1 MSLQQVTDF
10 MKENLTCP
18 QDKSKCLEYI
28 NSLPLVQKDLD
39 YARNMLERW
48 ISVGLFKK
56 PLAGQVSTPVKMF
69 KKPLAGQVSVP
80 GPTTVQTEAPSQTPD
95 PVGSRFRKNMFDYM
109 EEHGHKYSSE
119 ERRETAVFLLQDFL
133 SDAGRNPAPKK

>member
-1 MSLQQVTDF
+1 MSVQDVIDF
-10 MKENLTCP
+10 MKQNLTGP

-28 NSLPLVQKDLD
+28 VSLELASHDLY
-39 YARNMLERW
+39 YAKGMLDRW
-48 ISVGLFKK
+48 ISVGQFKK
-56 PLAGQVSTPVKMF
+56 PLAGQVST
-69 KKPLAGQVSVP
+69 P

-109 EEHGHKYSSE
+109 EEHGGEYSSE

-133 SDAGRNPAPKK
+133 RDAGRNPV

>member
-1 MSLQQVTDF
+1 MSVQDVIDF
-10 MKENLTCP
+10 MKQNLTGP

-28 NSLPLVQKDLD
+28 VSLELASHDLY
-39 YARNMLERW
+39 YAKGMLDRW
-48 ISVGLFKK
+48 ISVGQFKK
-56 PLAGQVSTPVKMF
+56 PSFAGQVST
-69 KKPLAGQVSVP
+69 P

-109 EEHGHKYSSE
+109 EEHGDEYSTE

-133 SDAGRNPAPKK
+133 RDAGRNPV